1 MQFILSAALFFI
13 VSSKAADV
21 TCPKGPIT
29 SNGAFPA
36 TGIAPF
42 PANYGCAME
51 FNIPNGQIIK
61 FMSQSNAVNENVD
74 RMTIMDSA
82 GTLYE
87 MASGEALLYTPANYS
102 KLWIQTKTDTANFYI
117 SWQYID
123 VTKYTKVWNPTG
135 TILPLNLTS
144 KSYYQFFSN
153 QSQVVF
159 HIGNLDRNN
168 DPYLFNIYVYDGED
182 LNSRYIGTLSD
193 LIQKPTLTGSTRN
206 SLVLVNYYGSKSKSW
221 GIANDWAAI
230 APYKDYNLIVMSQGI
245 DYTYNAYIPD
255 GLQSAIT
262 FYCIDSSE
270 SYITSLTLKDRS
282 NGRQFVAF
290 SPLTPTNNYPQLLT
304 YNVNTQISQS
314 LPQQILSNTFTMV
327 LYHCETQLTI
337 SSGPLFIW
345 TLAVPGRTGQI
356 FSPSAWNP
364 LTFNQKPY
372 STNFSKKLQ
381 SSLDKGLSISASTQ
395 KLKFTFN
402 FGYLIINNP
411 TEQIN
416 IEIGSSDS
424 QPFSL
429 GFNHTAL
436 NIGTQEA
443 YGTYMS
449 TSFTGKTLMSEF
461 AMTFRMESNA
471 TTTPAP
477 VETTTK
483 SSAVILNISLLTLFI
498 AKLF

>member
-1 MQFILSAALFFI
+1 MQLILILSTALFFI
-13 VSSKAADV
+13 VSGEAADV
-21 TCPKGPIT
+21 TCPTGPIT
-29 SNGAFPA
+29 SKTSTGAFPA

-42 PANYGCAME
+42 PANYGCALE
-51 FNIPNGQIIK
+51 FDIPDGQIIK
-61 FMSQSNAVNENVD
+61 FMSQSNAVNENLD

-102 KLWIQTKTDTANFYI
+102 KLWIQTKTDTASFYI
-117 SWQYID
+117 FWQYID

-144 KSYYQFFSN
+144 NSYYQFSSN

-159 HIGNLDRNN
+159 HIGNLDRTN

-221 GIANDWAAI
+221 GIANDWSAI
-230 APYKDYNLIVMSQGI
+230 APYKDYNLIIMPQGI
-245 DYTYNAYIPD
+245 DYTYNAYIPE
-255 GLQSAIT
+255 GLQSAVT

-270 SYITSLTLKDRS
+270 SYITSLTLKDRN
-282 NGRQFVAF
+282 NGRQFVGF
-290 SPLTPTNNYPQLLT
+290 KPLTPTNNVPQLLT

-327 LYHCETQLTI
+327 LYQCQTQLTI
-337 SSGPLFIW
+337 SAGPLYIW

-356 FSPSAWNP
+356 ISPSVWNP
-364 LTFNQKPY
+364 LTLNTKPY
-372 STNFSKKLQ
+372 STNFT
-381 SSLDKGLSISASTQ
+381 STQ
-395 KLKFTFN
+395 KMIFAFN
-402 FGYLIINNP
+402 FGYLVINNP
-411 TEQIN
+411 SEQIN
-416 IEIGSSDS
+416 IEIGSSGT

-429 GFNHTAL
+429 GFNHTAV

-449 TSFTGKTLMSEF
+449 TSFTGKTLLSKF
-461 AMTFRMESNA
+461 ALTFRMESNA

-483 SSAVILNISLLTLFI
+483 SSAVIFNFSVLTLFI
-498 AKLF
+498 ARLF